1 MLATVPVQ
9 ASGGCWHQPTR
20 ATGGGNTDGPCLAT
34 GKLVWQCG
42 DHTVKLESAAC
53 RRFLFAKICG
63 FRGTWHDS

>member
-20 ATGGGNTDGPCLAT
+20 ATGGGNTDDSCLAT

-42 DHTVKLESAAC
+42 DHTAEPESAIYS
-53 RRFLFAKICG
+53 RFRILPKHLRILC
-63 FRGTWHDS
+63 GTW